1 MRPENGA
8 STDVCLYRVRALDA
22 QKGEDGPQTGPPK
35 SLVRGLP
42 AEARLWRARARGLP
56 GRRLVEPGGSDGAIQ
71 HDRHESTIKKMS
83 QLTENKPR
91 RRALIAT
98 LSHFSARRRCFV
110 GRSFSSDITDDARSA
125 YRCAGSIA
133 ACIRS
138 FDRSSKSRNSN
149 RNIRRL
155 ETHLT
160 LGQSTRNP
168 FLIATKLH
176 IVKPRF
182 YQRANFRIEGEGSSI
197 RV

>member
-1 MRPENGA
+1 M
-8 STDVCLYRVRALDA
+8 T
-22 QKGEDGPQTGPPK
+22 
-35 SLVRGLP
+35 
-42 AEARLWRARARGLP
+42 
-56 GRRLVEPGGSDGAIQ
+56 
-71 HDRHESTIKKMS
+71 
-83 QLTENKPR
+83 QLIENKPP

-98 LSHFSARRRCFV
+98 LLHFDDPTTVVVLPNRGLPGRRRVEPGGPVQRESKDRPRLSHRCFV

-125 YRCAGSIA
+125 YRCAPLFAEGLAAFRRA

-160 LGQSTRNP
+160 LGRSTRNP

-176 IVKPRF
+176 IVKLGFISPLTFGFEAKGVAFEFREDRDGGKM
-182 YQRANFRIEGEGSSI
+182 RASKTDSES
-197 RV
+197 

>member
-1 MRPENGA
+1 MP
-8 STDVCLYRVRALDA
+8 
-22 QKGEDGPQTGPPK
+22 
-35 SLVRGLP
+35 
-42 AEARLWRARARGLP
+42 
-56 GRRLVEPGGSDGAIQ
+56 
-71 HDRHESTIKKMS
+71 HDRHESANKEMAQRI
-83 QLTENKPR
+83 QNKPS

-98 LSHFSARRRCFV
+98 LLHFSPRRRCFV

-125 YRCAGSIA
+125 YRCAPLFAEGLAAFRRA

-160 LGQSTRNP
+160 LGRSTRNP

-182 YQRANFRIEGEGSSI
+182 ISALTFELKAKGVAFEFREDRDGC
-197 RV
+197 